1 MKAPF
6 LRIEYT
12 EKHRLHHI
20 ELAGGVLQAYVQYCG
35 LLDCRQQPNALIN
48 P

>member
-12 EKHRLHHI
+12 EKHRWHHI
-20 ELAGGVLQAYVQYCG
+20 ELAGAFCSRVPHPFAIC
-35 LLDCRQQPNALIN
+35 AK
-48 P
+48 

>member
-12 EKHRLHHI
+12 EKHRWHHI
-20 ELAGGVLQAYVQYCG
+20 ELAGGIVQACVQCCG
-35 LLDCRQQPNALIN
+35 LLDC
-48 P
+48 